1 MSKIVV
7 ISKFSKLLTKKELI
21 QILKLKKTFWPF
33 NLISQMFF
41 FKKNYYKFDINNLLY
56 VNNKLV
62 GYNMLR
68 KRSFFLKKK
77 KRKYYFLDTLIVDKN
92 QRQKKFGSILMN
104 LNTLLIQNSK
114 LHGMLLCRKSAL
126 NFYKK
131 FGWKISNNKKIKLED
146 KNTDLVKLFFN
157 KKSNIENLRYY
168 ICK

>member
-1 MSKIVV
+1 
-7 ISKFSKLLTKKELI
+7 
-21 QILKLKKTFWPF
+21 
-33 NLISQMFF
+33 MFF

-77 KRKYYFLDTLIVDKN
+77 KRKYYYLDTLIVDKN

-104 LNTLLIQNSK
+104 LNTLLMQNSK
-114 LHGMLLCRKSAL
+114 LHGMLFCRKSAL

-157 KKSNIENLRYY
+157 KKNNIENLRYY